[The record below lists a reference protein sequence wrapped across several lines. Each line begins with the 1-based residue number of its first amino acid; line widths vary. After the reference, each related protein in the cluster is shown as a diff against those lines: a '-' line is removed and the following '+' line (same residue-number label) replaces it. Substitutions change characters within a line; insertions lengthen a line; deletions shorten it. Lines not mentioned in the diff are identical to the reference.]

1 MDNPKASRKL
11 DVRLIT
17 LYYKFIQHDSTQY
30 ATNPRLREVIFLRDI
45 IGPETVGIGIDE
57 I

>member
-17 LYYKFIQHDSTQY
+17 SHCKVEQHDINQY
-30 ATNPRLREVIFLRDI
+30 ATNPRLREVIFLRDLV
-45 IGPETVGIGIDE
+45 GPETVGIGIDE